1 MRGNRAIHGL
11 AWAAIA
17 GALCLVYFSDHYW
30 PARPD
35 ARRHASLGRALAQE
49 VLTHWKPGA
58 ALMLITREARE
69 FRHPEGAAMLQ
80 GFETA
85 LAQANAPITARQ
97 VLEVDPLRALEV
109 PPGDF
114 YEVLR
119 KTPAGGVVVSF
130 LGPPQLSAD
139 QRARLG
145 PPRCSVI
152 AFCPGSIPQRSRLRA
167 LLESG
172 MVTSALVES
181 ADTTGLGYHVVR
193 AADAASL
200 GELPAEGEAP

>member
-1 MRGNRAIHGL
+1 MRGNRAIQVL
-11 AWAAIA
+11 AWAVIA
-17 GALCLVYFSDHYW
+17 GAIGLAYFSDHAW

-35 ARRHASLGRALAQE
+35 RRAHAAIGRALAQE
-49 VLTHWKPGA
+49 VLTHLKPGA
-58 ALMLITREARE
+58 ALLLITREARE
-69 FRHPEGAAMLQ
+69 FRHPEGTAMLQ
-80 GFETA
+80 GFESTI
-85 LAQANAPITARQ
+85 AQAKASITARQ

-119 KTPAGGVVVSF
+119 KAPPGGVVVSF
-130 LGPPQLSAD
+130 LGPPQLTAD

-145 PPRCSVI
+145 PLRCSVI

-167 LLESG
+167 LLETG
-172 MVTSALVES
+172 LVTSALVES
-181 ADTTGLGYHVVR
+181 SEATGTGYRVVR

-200 GELPAEGEAP
+200 GEPPVDGETP